1 MRVTF
6 DEVTNP
12 ETVREVE
19 AEHLAAVFGEGVRL
33 QAVTLEITGEA
44 VTEGRDQRVL
54 GWMPDYPEAPIIPKV
69 APMDVCL
76 TATLR
81 QSVFIRRNGAMKR
94 KPAK

>member
-33 QAVTLEITGEA
+33 QAVT
-44 VTEGRDQRVL
+44 EGRVEGVL
-54 GWMPDYPEAPIIPKV
+54 GWMPDYSEAPIIPKV

-81 QSVFIRRNGAMKR
+81 QGVFIRRNGAMKR